1 MYPKFERPF
10 YNHEIFHPQN
20 GLVPIK
26 HNLGLHIYQ
35 ETNGLKLHIG
45 NLLYPLIMIHKGY
58 KNKSLFRFPGRGVGC
73 SLNTAQVKPF
83 STDYPFHLLLPPLR
97 STHRSSLL
105 RLPVSASPWRPEQHQ
120 ICSLTP

>member
-45 NLLYPLIMIHKGY
+45 NLLYPLIMIRKGY
-58 KNKSLFRFPGRGVGC
+58 KNK
-73 SLNTAQVKPF
+73 A
-83 STDYPFHLLLPPLR
+83 
-97 STHRSSLL
+97 
-105 RLPVSASPWRPEQHQ
+105 
-120 ICSLTP
+120 